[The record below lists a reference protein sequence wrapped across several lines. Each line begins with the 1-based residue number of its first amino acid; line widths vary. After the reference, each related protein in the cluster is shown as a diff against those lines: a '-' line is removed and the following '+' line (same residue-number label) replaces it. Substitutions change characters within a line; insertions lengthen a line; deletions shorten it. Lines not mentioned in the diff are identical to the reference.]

1 MRLINVH
8 TYELS
13 TVTLDVDYGAT
24 LTYAILSHTW
34 AEEELT
40 LQDFVSDARE
50 TKKGFLKVKGCCEQ
64 AKKDDIDW
72 VWIDTC
78 CIDKTDSAELSE
90 AINSMYA
97 WYRCS
102 AVCYVYLEDVPPRS
116 PHLDVEGFEEA
127 RWFTRGW
134 CLQELIAPP
143 KVEFYAWDWS
153 EVGTKWSLQSVITRV
168 TSIPPRALL
177 HGDLESYSVAQRM
190 SWAANRQ
197 TKRVEDEAYCLLG
210 IFDIHMPLIYGE
222 GREAFLRLQ
231 HEILQRR
238 EDYSL
243 LIWKARVKRRWMRN
257 LEPGMVPVLPLS
269 ASYFRR
275 GPAATDGTT
284 CNYEDMKP
292 FYAFRQNFPGVAPL
306 SPVPRHPPQ
315 LTSRGL
321 RAQVFVCP
329 ASESML
335 EVAPDVLLLW
345 TEYVYR
351 ERFVCIQIVQSRNR
365 GFVTYGRIMTS
376 EVVLVEALTKFDI
389 LEIYL
394 TINHQPHG
402 SIQRWDHKSP
412 EVLEVNLMSPENN
425 SLVMAYAA
433 SFPASTSF
441 LDQRQGEQ
449 LNRRQ
454 MLSHN
459 FNPVMFDLNS
469 SEGIKWKNWPL
480 SLKAHVAVV
489 GAAEKRTVVVNLW
502 LEPFEPRC
510 HVWVRGD
517 SNTILYD
524 EKDHT
529 SWFDNESYEHA
540 TDRAEI
546 QMFDCAALLR
556 VSIKYF
562 GEPIFKQSDAKPSRF
577 VVQLILLGPNEVCE
591 NSREIMQ

>member
-116 PHLDVEGFEEA
+116 PHLDVKRFKTA

-153 EVGTKWSLQSVITRV
+153 EVGTKWSLQSIITRV
-168 TSIPPRALL
+168 TSIPPQALL
-177 HGDLESYSVAQRM
+177 NRELDSYSVAQRM
-190 SWAANRQ
+190 SWAADRKTQ
-197 TKRVEDEAYCLLG
+197 RAEDEAYCLLG
-210 IFDIHMPLIYGE
+210 IFNIHMPLIYGE
-222 GREAFLRLQ
+222 GRKAFLRLQ
-231 HEILQRR
+231 HEILQRI
-238 EDYSL
+238 EGYSF
-243 LIWKARVKRRWMRN
+243 LIWSRDSFYARVCEWRWGS
-257 LEPGMVPVLPLS
+257 LPVL
-269 ASYFRR
+269 ASSPSSFSRG
-275 GPAATDGTT
+275 GPATMDGGV
-284 CNYEDMKP
+284 CKYEDMRL
-292 FYAFRQNFPGVAPL
+292 FYDSRQGFPSLAPV
-306 SPVPRHPPQ
+306 SDVTRHPPQ

-321 RAQVFVCP
+321 RAQVFACP
-329 ASESML
+329 ANEPM
-335 EVAPDVLLLW
+335 PDVTEGTLLLW
-345 TEYVYR
+345 TEYIHRRSY
-351 ERFVCIQIVQSRNR
+351 VCIPICRYQSG
-365 GFVTYGRIMTS
+365 GFVTYGRARNS
-376 EVVLVEALTKFDI
+376 NVVLVDIETPVKFGI

-394 TINHQPHG
+394 TITHQRDG
-402 SIQRWDHKSP
+402 SIPRWKYKSP
-412 EVLEVNLMSPENN
+412 EVLEVILVSPENTC
-425 SLVMAYAA
+425 LVMAYAA
-433 SFPASTSF
+433 SFPASINF

-449 LNRRQ
+449 LDRRQ

-459 FNPVMFDLNS
+459 FNSVMCDWNS
-469 SEGIKWKNWPL
+469 SEGNKWTDWPL
-480 SLKAHVAVV
+480 SLKVHIAVV

-510 HVWVRGD
+510 HVWIRGD

-524 EKDHT
+524 EKNHI

-546 QMFDCAALLR
+546 QILDGAALLR
-556 VSIKYF
+556 VSIKYL
-562 GEPIFKQSDAKPSRF
+562 GEPIYQQSDTNTSRF
-577 VVQLILLGPNEVCE
+577 VVRLIVLGQNEV
-591 NSREIMQ
+591 